1 MVLENDDVCDIT
13 VGHNPSCPGCDITR
27 AIKLQEVVILQPGT
41 YEAAESVE
49 VARAA

>member
-1 MVLENDDVCDIT
+1 MTYAISPSDIS
-13 VGHNPSCPGCDITR
+13 PSCPGSDITR